1 MPKRKETMP
10 IVKTRVKKTSEST
23 TEKDDDTEEE
33 EEQKNEL
40 AEKISKTKTNTN
52 LIDYFTIKPLQSA
65 IDHIRKNVCSSV
77 NDFNFNKTRVRSINH
92 INIIPKESQTIL
104 YWMSRDQRVQDNWA
118 MLYAQRLALK
128 QQLPLH
134 VAFCLVPTFLVA
146 PLRAYRFMLKGLR
159 EVEKECQQLN
169 IIFHLLIGQAENV
182 LPKFTEN
189 YQVGTIVT
197 DFAPLRVPRQWVEN
211 VGKKITTIPIV
222 QVDAHNVVPCWH
234 ASSKL
239 EYAART
245 IRNKLHQNMNEFFTE
260 YPPVIKHP
268 HTSSSH
274 HQVKPVDWQAADD
287 SLQVDRTVNDVAWAV
302 PGYTGGITQLESF
315 INERVIHFAHGR
327 NDPNKTAL
335 SNLSPWLHYGQISP
349 QRALLIIA
357 KLRSKYKDARDS
369 FIEEAF
375 VRRELAD
382 NFCYYQEN
390 YDNING
396 AWDWAKKTLNDHRND
411 KRTHVYTRD
420 DLEYARTYDKLWNAS
435 QIQMIKE
442 GKMHGFLRM
451 YWAKKILEW
460 TKTPEEALEIA
471 IYLNDKY
478 NLDGR
483 DPNGYVGIMWSI
495 CGVHDQGWRERPV
508 FGKIRYMNY
517 EGCKRKF
524 DVSRYENKYSSL

>member
-10 IVKTRVKKTSEST
+10 IVKTQVKKTSEST

-92 INIIPKESQTIL
+92 INIIPQESQMIL

-118 MLYAQRLALK
+118 MLYAQKLALK

-222 QVDAHNVVPCWH
+222 QV
-234 ASSKL
+234 
-239 EYAART
+239 
-245 IRNKLHQNMNEFFTE
+245 
-260 YPPVIKHP
+260 
-268 HTSSSH
+268 
-274 HQVKPVDWQAADD
+274 
-287 SLQVDRTVNDVAWAV
+287 
-302 PGYTGGITQLESF
+302 
-315 INERVIHFAHGR
+315 
-327 NDPNKTAL
+327 
-335 SNLSPWLHYGQISP
+335 
-349 QRALLIIA
+349 
-357 KLRSKYKDARDS
+357 
-369 FIEEAF
+369 IE
-375 VRRELAD
+375 
-382 NFCYYQEN
+382 N
-390 YDNING
+390 
-396 AWDWAKKTLNDHRND
+396 
-411 KRTHVYTRD
+411 
-420 DLEYARTYDKLWNAS
+420 
-435 QIQMIKE
+435 
-442 GKMHGFLRM
+442 
-451 YWAKKILEW
+451 
-460 TKTPEEALEIA
+460 
-471 IYLNDKY
+471 
-478 NLDGR
+478 
-483 DPNGYVGIMWSI
+483 
-495 CGVHDQGWRERPV
+495 
-508 FGKIRYMNY
+508 
-517 EGCKRKF
+517 
-524 DVSRYENKYSSL
+524 